1 MEALPAVSSA
11 RHLNGSELLQWRRQQ
26 LQHGGRAVDFDWLL
40 DLAGGLSW
48 SALQRLL
55 VDPQRPVRL
64 QQSLAELEA
73 TWRLH
78 LDHSIPLQHLVG
90 RCPWRDLELEVSSA
104 ALIPRQETELLV
116 DLAQQ
121 AVGGSPVTRWA
132 DLGTGSGALAVALA
146 RFWPESAGHAVDL
159 SVEALALAT
168 RNLNALAPEADW
180 TVHQGRWW
188 EPLAPWWGGFDLVL
202 CNPPYIPDGLIAG
215 LDPVVRDHEPELALA
230 GGEDGLLAIR
240 EVVDGAF
247 DALAPRGWIVLE
259 HHHDQSGEVQQ
270 LLRQAGLSRVG
281 SARDL
286 QGVERFA
293 LAQRPE
299 EAW

>member
-1 MEALPAVSSA
+1 MEALPAVSNA
-11 RHLNGSELLQWRRQQ
+11 RHLNGSKLLQWRRQQ
-26 LQHGGRAVDFDWLL
+26 LKQGGRAVDFDWLL

-48 SALQRLL
+48 SALQRLI
-55 VDPQRPVRL
+55 VDPQHPVRL
-64 QQSLAELEA
+64 QRSLAELEA
-73 TWRLH
+73 IWRRH
-78 LDHSIPLQHLVG
+78 LDHAIPLQQLVG

-121 AVGGSPVTRWA
+121 AVGRSPLTRWA

-146 RFWPESAGHAVDL
+146 RLWPASPGHAVDL
-159 SVEALALAT
+159 SVEALGLAE
-168 RNLNALAPEADW
+168 RNLNALAPDAQW
-180 TVHQGRWW
+180 TVHQGSWW
-188 EPLAPWWGGFDLVL
+188 EPLEPWWGGFDLVL
-202 CNPPYIPDGLIAG
+202 CNPPYIPNGLIAG

-240 EVVDGAF
+240 AVVDGAF
-247 DALAPRGWIVLE
+247 QALAPGGWIVLE

-270 LLRQAGLSRVG
+270 LLRQSGLSRVG
-281 SARDL
+281 SANDL

-299 EAW
+299 AA

>member
-1 MEALPAVSSA
+1 MEALPAVSNA
-11 RHLNGSELLQWRRQQ
+11 RHLNGSELLLWRREQ
-26 LQHGGRAVDFDWLL
+26 LKQGGRAVDFDWLL

-48 SALQRLL
+48 SALQRLI

-64 QQSLAELEA
+64 QRSLAELEA
-73 TWRLH
+73 TWRRH
-78 LDHSIPLQHLVG
+78 LDHAIPLQHLVG

-121 AVGGSPVTRWA
+121 AVGRSPVTRWA

-146 RFWPESAGHAVDL
+146 RLWPASPGHAVDL
-159 SVEALALAT
+159 SVEALGLAA
-168 RNLNALAPEADW
+168 RNLNALAPDADW
-180 TVHQGRWW
+180 TVHQGSWW
-188 EPLAPWWGGFDLVL
+188 EPLEPWWGGFDLVL
-202 CNPPYIPDGLIAG
+202 CNPPYIPNRLIAG

-247 DALAPRGWIVLE
+247 RALAPGGWIVLE
-259 HHHDQSGEVQQ
+259 HHHDQSGAVQQ
-270 LLRQAGLSRVG
+270 LLRQSGLRRVG
-281 SARDL
+281 SASDL

-299 EAW
+299 AA